1 MTDAT
6 LQENRI
12 PALRRSMASE
22 APTFPSTRETT
33 NYARLCRL
41 LVDVG
46 SQVLR
51 ETFDKI
57 HPPANLHSV
66 LGKPPVN
73 DILKS
78 LQNRK
83 IFNHAQWDTL
93 YPANSSQVSS
103 KDFDITLLMVLL
115 RNVCGLTPPATGW
128 DSLPLSTDL
137 SPEADIARVK
147 YYRNT
152 VCGHVA
158 QASVDDVNFNYYWK
172 EIRSSLVRLG
182 GTRYKEP
189 IDKLET
195 DPLDPAA
202 VESCK
207 KLDESCKKL
216 DELTASVGKIERRLA
231 PTTGKW
237 KY

>member
-1 MTDAT
+1 MKV
-6 LQENRI
+6 
-12 PALRRSMASE
+12 PVVRRSMASA

-51 ETFDKI
+51 ETFDSI
-57 HPPANLHSV
+57 HPAASLHSV

-73 DILKS
+73 TILKS

-83 IFNHAQWDTL
+83 ILNPGQWDTL
-93 YPANSSQVSS
+93 YPAISSQVSS
-103 KDFDITLLMVLL
+103 KNFDITLLMVLL
-115 RNVCGLTPPATGW
+115 RNVCGLTPPGTGW
-128 DSLPLSTDL
+128 DALPLPADL
-137 SPEADIARVK
+137 SREADIARVK

-158 QASVDDVNFNYYWK
+158 QASVDDLTFNNCWK
-172 EIRSSLVRLG
+172 EIRRSLVRLG
-182 GTRYKEP
+182 GRKYQEP

-216 DELTASVGKIERRLA
+216 DELTASIIRLA
-231 PTTGKW
+231 PTTGK
-237 KY
+237 

>member
-1 MTDAT
+1 MK
-6 LQENRI
+6 I

-57 HPPANLHSV
+57 YPPGNLHSV

-73 DILKS
+73 NILKS
-78 LQNRK
+78 LQKRK
-83 IFNHAQWDTL
+83 ILNPVQWDTL
-93 YPANSSQVSS
+93 YPVITSQVSS
-103 KDFDITLLMVLL
+103 KNFDITLLMVLL
-115 RNVCGLTPPATGW
+115 RNICGLTPATGW
-128 DSLPLSTDL
+128 DALPPSTDL
-137 SPEADIARVK
+137 SCEADIARVK

-152 VCGHVA
+152 VYGHVA
-158 QASVDDVNFNYYWK
+158 QASVDDGKFNYYWRQ
-172 EIRSSLVRLG
+172 IRSSLVRLG
-182 GTRYKEP
+182 GTAYEKA
-189 IDKLET
+189 ISKLET
-195 DPLDPAA
+195 DPLDPET
-202 VESCK
+202 VEHYK
-207 KLDESCKKL
+207 KLLRQWKMDEESLVEKL

-237 KY
+237 EY